1 MNIIDNHGE
10 NMLRNASTNR
20 HNISSVKPGTQSR
33 PTFDQKQFQSLFIPL
48 IYKDIADNTV
58 IEVPDRNSVLFE
70 KIGKK
75 ATIHKAGSGS
85 LIVNGPIG
93 EGSTIIAEKS
103 SITINGFIG
112 KGCTIKKFGSGVI
125 SINGTVG
132 EDVIFK
138 LDMCKLVF
146 KERPPQSVIQKIRA
160 NSGCEIIY
168 PSENLLKSTFNYLV
182 NAAYQYFSPPPPIPP
197 RKVEIKKPPEDDLE
211 GPPGGLKWKKY

>member
-1 MNIIDNHGE
+1 
-10 NMLRNASTNR
+10 MLSNNPANTY
-20 HNISSVKPGTQSR
+20 NISSAKSGTQSR
-33 PTFDQKQFQSLFIPL
+33 PHFDQNQFQALFTPL
-48 IYKDIADNTV
+48 TYKNVADGSV
-58 IEVPDRNSVLFE
+58 IEIPDNRNSVFIE

-85 LIVNGPIG
+85 LIVNGQIG

-132 EDVIFK
+132 EDVTFK

-146 KERPPQSVIQKIRA
+146 KERPPQSVIRKIRA
-160 NSGCEIIY
+160 NNGCEIIY

-182 NAAYQYFSPPPPIPP
+182 SAAYQYFSPPPPIPP
-197 RKVEIKKPPEDDLE
+197 KVVDIKKPPEDDLE